1 MSALR
6 LDASAPLG
14 LAYACL
20 LAALAVWVWA
30 RVRGGMRG
38 FAVVNGLVWA
48 AAALVAVFAL
58 AQAIIERRP
67 MFVAASDFLA
77 VGALG
82 ILLASRLGRSD
93 AGGDAIPLALALVAL
108 THVLLWPPSISQ
120 ESPAQATL
128 LYALAAGLRAL
139 GAGAI
144 VAAMPGWV
152 AQRSSLADGREQAGL
167 AAMGLGFALSSA
179 WAWLNWGA
187 AWRSDP
193 RLNAML
199 AGWLLLLA
207 GRQAGRSSGWA
218 RALKELGLAVIL
230 VGALCGDWIARGWTH
245 LPFVAW

>member
-20 LAALAVWVWA
+20 LAALAVWAWA
-30 RVRGGMRG
+30 RVRGGNRG
-38 FAVVNGLVWA
+38 FAVVNGLAWA
-48 AAALVAVFAL
+48 AAALLAAFVL
-58 AQAIIERRP
+58 AQTILERRS
-67 MFVAASDFLA
+67 MFVAARDFLA

-82 ILLASRLGRSD
+82 TLLASRLGRSD
-93 AGGDAIPLALALVAL
+93 ADGQAIPLAAALVAL
-108 THVLLWPPSISQ
+108 THVLVGPQPAPQ
-120 ESPAQATL
+120 GDPAQATL

-139 GAGAI
+139 GVGAL
-144 VAAMPGWV
+144 VAALPGW
-152 AQRSSLADGREQAGL
+152 ATQRSSGTDGREQAGV

-187 AWRSDP
+187 VWRGEP

-207 GRQAGRSSGWA
+207 ARHAGNSRWA
-218 RALKELGLAVIL
+218 RALRALGLVVIL
-230 VGALCGDWIARGWTH
+230 VGALCGDWFARGWTQ
-245 LPFVAW
+245 LDFLAW

>member
-6 LDASAPLG
+6 LDAGAPLG

-30 RVRGGMRG
+30 RARGGKRG
-38 FAVVNGLVWA
+38 FAVVNGLAWA
-48 AAALVAVFAL
+48 AAALLAVFAL
-58 AQAIIERRP
+58 AQAVFERRP
-67 MFVAASDFLA
+67 MFVTARDFLS
-77 VGALG
+77 VGALA

-93 AGGDAIPLALALVAL
+93 ADEDAIPLAAALVAL
-108 THVLLWPPSISQ
+108 THVLLWPQSGVQ
-120 ESPAQATL
+120 EAPAQATL

-139 GAGAI
+139 GAGAL
-144 VAAMPGWV
+144 VAAMPGWA
-152 AQRSSLADGREQAGL
+152 AQRSSPTDRREQAGL

-179 WAWLNWGA
+179 WAWLNWGVV
-187 AWRSDP
+187 WRGDP

-207 GRQAGRSSGWA
+207 GRQAGNSGRA
-218 RALKELGLAVIL
+218 RALKALGLAVIL
-230 VGALCGDWIARGWTH
+230 VGALCGGWIARGWTH

>member
-6 LDASAPLG
+6 LDTSAPLG

-20 LAALAVWVWA
+20 LAALALWVWA
-30 RVRGGMRG
+30 RVRGGKRV
-38 FAVVNGLVWA
+38 FAIVNGLAWA
-48 AAALVAVFAL
+48 AAVLLAIFVL
-58 AQAIIERRP
+58 AQATLERRVL
-67 MFVAASDFLA
+67 FVAAKDFLA
-77 VGALG
+77 LAALG
-82 ILLASRLGRSD
+82 ILLASRLGGAD
-93 AGGDAIPLALALVAL
+93 ADGDAVPFTVALVAL
-108 THVLLWPPSISQ
+108 THVLLWPQSGLQ
-120 ESPAQATL
+120 GDPAQTTL

-139 GAGAI
+139 GAGAF
-144 VAAMPGWV
+144 VAAAPGWWK
-152 AQRSSLADGREQAGL
+152 AQPAGLADERERAGL

-179 WAWLNWGA
+179 WAWLNWGV

-207 GRQAGRSSGWA
+207 GRQAGHLGWA
-218 RALKELGLAVIL
+218 RALKTLGLVVIL